1 MHLDHLPEKR
11 EGLLPVAGSHHP
23 DRDLDLIL
31 VHGLGGD
38 AFTTWMADPECMET
52 FWPAWLGVDRPR
64 LGIWTLGYAA
74 NASGWKAESMALA
87 DRGTQL
93 LDQMETEGLGE
104 RPLVFV
110 THSLGGIVAKQVLR
124 HAVSFGVPR
133 WRRIAEQTRG
143 IAFIATPHSGA
154 NLASFAE
161 FASAVFRTNEQV
173 KELASHDAR
182 LRELHTWFRGF
193 YAEQCLNCRTWC
205 ERREV
210 RPEIPWLGVKLP
222 KGILVVDATS
232 AEPGLPGEVAIPLDE
247 DHISICKP
255 ASRDAQLYKGLLRWL
270 DNCLQVVA
278 AEASAPASPAPAAQ
292 HKAPEDEAAATV
304 ETASLPA
311 GAPGTGA
318 IAIWQ
323 EKLAFL
329 QEQEAITADVSQ
341 KFQIRKGVEECQA
354 KLRELGGEA

>member
-1 MHLDHLPEKR
+1 MPLDPLPENR
-11 EGLLPVAGSHHP
+11 LGLLPIAGCDNP

-38 AFTTWMADPECMET
+38 AFTTWMADRNQIET
-52 FWPAWLGVDRPR
+52 LWPSWLAADRPG

-74 NASGWKAESMALA
+74 DASGWKSESMALA
-87 DRGTQL
+87 DRGTQV

-161 FASAVFRTNEQV
+161 FASAVFRTNEQA
-173 KELASHDAR
+173 KELASHNAR

-193 YAEQCLNCRTWC
+193 YSEHHLNCRTWC

-210 RPEIPWLGVKLP
+210 RPEIPLLGIKLP
-222 KGILVVDATS
+222 KGLLVVDATS
-232 AEPGLPGEVAIPLDE
+232 AEPGLPNEVAVPLDE

-255 ASRDAQLYKGLLRWL
+255 SSRKAQLYKSLLRWV
-270 DNCLQVVA
+270 DECVN
-278 AEASAPASPAPAAQ
+278 SPAPRDEQKPQAA
-292 HKAPEDEAAATV
+292 APEDPT
-304 ETASLPA
+304 
-311 GAPGTGA
+311 GAPPPEPEPTPSTA
-318 IAIWQ
+318 PAPPNADTATAIWQ
-323 EKLAFL
+323 EKLDYLRA
-329 QEQEAITADVSQ
+329 QEAICSDPAQRFSL
-341 KFQIRKGVEECQA
+341 KKQIEEAEA
-354 KLRELGGEA
+354 KLRERP